1 MPAKTDKQLRKE
13 RVWDTIQECVMK
25 YDKVLFVNVDNV
37 TSKQICIMRKAL
49 RAIDSH
55 MVMGK
60 NTLIKTCLDDV
71 MEKQKGKPKADMAK
85 LIHDE
90 MKLNTGL
97 IFSNGDLTEIKAIL
111 DTQKREAPARIGA
124 IAPADVTVPA
134 GPTGLDPKQTAFF

>member
-85 LIHDE
+85 LIHAE